1 MADLAQ
7 AFGGKF
13 NKVNVR
19 TRTFELGGHTF
30 KVKVP
35 LTSEVEAMNERLK
48 VKDEEAIE
56 QYYKKLTADLV
67 AHKDDAVEG
76 MQIEFTENDVILDG
90 RSMREAASNKS
101 NTDRQITEMFKYLV
115 PEEEGFDMTTITY
128 EMIDELFP
136 FSIQVQVMEQIAE
149 TISPEYSSTRGKSLG
164 QSEGKSKRI

>member
-13 NKVNVR
+13 NKIVVR
-19 TRTFELGGHTF
+19 TRTFELGSHTF

-48 VKDEEAIE
+48 IKDEEAIE
-56 QYYKKLTADLV
+56 KYYSKLTADLI

-76 MQIEFTENDVILDG
+76 MDIKFLEHDVILDG
-90 RSMREAASNKS
+90 RSMREAATHKS
-101 NTDRQITEMFKYLV
+101 NTDRQITEMFKFLV
-115 PEEEGFDMTTITY
+115 PEEEGFDMATITY

-164 QSEGKSKRI
+164 QSEGKSKPI